1 MGINTGYLL
10 TAVLGAVWTAIAII
24 VSEGRR
30 RDCPT
35 PQFYF
40 VGSLLAVLIL
50 TCLAGADG
58 LRSIFAA
65 ESRLAVC
72 CFFVGSLFNGAGQAI
87 SMMNLSR
94 GGRALAYAIP
104 QQGFLLPY
112 LWSIAFWGQ
121 HVSVLSVAGMGLI
134 VAAVLYLSMTRSGD
148 RSASLSAG
156 RIAVALSA
164 MLLLG
169 TSQIVIITPTRFA
182 AGSSLPLL
190 PSACVILGANTLF
203 FLVWSLIRPRGFAAF
218 RFYLPLGA
226 GWGVCAAASYCLLLS
241 ALGILGK
248 IGQSGIVF
256 AVGAGILILLYSLF
270 TIFSYREKLNWRRK
284 CAFAA
289 LVCGICLVK
298 LG

>member
-1 MGINTGYLL
+1 MNKGYLL
-10 TAVLGAVWTAIAII
+10 LAALGVAWTAVAVV

-30 RDCPT
+30 RDCPV

-40 VGSLLAVLIL
+40 AGSLIATIIL
-50 TCLAGADG
+50 MCLAGAEE
-58 LRSIFAA
+58 LRGIFAPEA
-65 ESRLAVC
+65 RLAVC
-72 CFFVGSLFNGAGQAI
+72 CFFCGSILNGSGQAV

-104 QQGFLLPY
+104 QQAFLFPY

-121 HVSVLSVAGMGLI
+121 RISLISVAGIGMI
-134 VAAVLYLSMTRSGD
+134 VAAVFYLSVTRSGD
-148 RSASLSAG
+148 RSAALPAR
-156 RIAVALSA
+156 RIAVALLA

-169 TSQIVIITPTRFA
+169 TSQIILITPTRFA
-182 AGSSLPLL
+182 AAQTLPRL
-190 PSACVILGANTLF
+190 PAACVILTANTLF

-218 RFYLPLGA
+218 RKYLPFGA
-226 GWGVCAAASYCLLLS
+226 AWGVCAATSYCILLS
-241 ALGILGK
+241 ALGMLGK

-256 AVGAGILILLYSLF
+256 PVGAGILILLYSLF
-270 TIFSYREKLNWRRK
+270 TVVRYREQLDWKRR

-289 LVCGICLVK
+289 LVCGIFLAK